1 MRKFGQIA
9 RAKLM
14 AMVAQALPI
23 PVAIDKTFI
32 KPRAVIYK
40 AQECA
45 RCGWLGAVWPF
56 G

>member
-23 PVAIDKTFI
+23 PVVIDKIFI
-32 KPRAVIYK
+32 KPRSDIHK

-45 RCGWLGAVWPF
+45 RRG
-56 G
+56 